1 MPIPGGVFP
10 GALRQTNMPN
20 TPNTPNPPPQPPPN
34 PPPQPG
40 WPKTTEF
47 NINSKKIIIKRNNTN
62 SNWKFTNEENGNTY
76 EILGARTN
84 NPTVQK
90 IRNTANTG
98 TGTNT
103 TRKTE
108 MTLEHPNFPRQNNKR
123 IKFTRNE
130 ANGSLWTFSNK
141 ELSKK
146 FILLNSSS
154 NTPSIQKIDQYKNV
168 GGGVYQ
174 NKNSTNKFF
183 YKNKNNYIPLNT
195 APWWASLK
203 SGNLYRAKLESGGY
217 FGLGSKYLYFKKT
230 GDRFKQVS
238 GVQSVQNFNR
248 QDNGS
253 YMSKKNTTIVFSPVN
268 GAVNHNNQVYPVY
281 KYQNRYSVI
290 KNGKFVSTLG
300 NKKINFV
307 NNKYKLVNMNGQPP
321 PPPAGTPEEN
331 LSQMNL
337 YKLLDKR
344 TRTRNRA
351 ALSAINKEIDKKLI
365 DSIRNLEYKSR
376 SERVTQYGYILR
388 SLQSRSNFPGRGT
401 IVGAIRKDIRNAS
414 RNKNAKYEMNRIRQ
428 NLKLNMLPVRDRNIR
443 RTFEE
448 ELRILK
454 NREKR
459 YETAYGNERRRNTGP
474 GPLPGGFPGGF
485 SGGFSGGFPG
495 APPPPPAFPG
505 GFAAPPPSFP
515 SFAPPPPAAPR
526 NRFVLPGA
534 APSNFGPLPNMGGLP
549 PTEANAVKNAGGVNA
564 AVNKVANAGGPT
576 NVAKSAN
583 ALQKAQGNEQRAVTE
598 FGADPKAL
606 KLVVQVAGPTKNY
619 NKINNLL
626 NGINKLTKATK
637 RARRAPVRRT
647 VYVKRRAPVKRRT
660 VTVKR
665 KAPVKRRA
673 PVRRVVVTKKEEGP
687 LSCPMPPRA
696 AELDKLLHDMSKKTI
711 KNRVKS
717 LGLLNNTTK
726 NGLIK
731 KYEQYILRR

>member
-1 MPIPGGVFP
+1 MPIQGGIFP
-10 GALRQTNMPN
+10 GILRPSR
-20 TPNTPNPPPQPPPN
+20 PPPPPPPPQE
-34 PPPQPG
+34 
-40 WPKTTEF
+40 WPKTTTF
-47 NINSKKIIIKRNNTN
+47 NINSKKIIIKRNNAN
-62 SNWKFTNEENGNTY
+62 SNWKFTNEENGKTY
-76 EILGARTN
+76 EILGTRTN
-84 NPTVQK
+84 NPTIQK
-90 IRNTANTG
+90 IITNIGVNAGTGTNNLGVNAG

-103 TRKTE
+103 TGQRKTE

-123 IKFTRNE
+123 IKLTRNA
-130 ANGSLWTFSNK
+130 ANGSLWTISNK
-141 ELSKK
+141 ELGKK

-183 YKNKNNYIPLNT
+183 YKNKNSYIPLNT

-203 SGNLYRAKLESGGY
+203 SGNLYRAKVESGGY
-217 FGLGSKYLYFKKT
+217 FGLGSKYMYFKKT

-238 GVQSVQNFNR
+238 GVQSVQDFNR
-248 QDNGS
+248 QENGS
-253 YMSKKNTTIVFSPVN
+253 YRSKKNTTIVFSPVN

-281 KYQNRYSVI
+281 KYQNKYSVI

-321 PPPAGTPEEN
+321 PPPPGTPEEN

-351 ALSAINKEIDKKLI
+351 VINTINKEIDKKLM
-365 DSIRNLEYKSR
+365 DAIRELEYKSR

-459 YETAYGNERRRNTGP
+459 YETAYKNERRSNTGP

-485 SGGFSGGFPG
+485 PG
-495 APPPPPAFPG
+495 APPPPQAFPG
-505 GFAAPPPSFP
+505 GFAPPPPSFP
-515 SFAPPPPAAPR
+515 SFAPPPAAPR

-534 APSNFGPLPNMGGLP
+534 APSNFGPAPNMGGLP
-549 PTEANAVKNAGGVNA
+549 PTEANAVKNVGGVNA
-564 AVNKVANAGGPT
+564 AVNKVANAGGST

-583 ALQKAQGNEQRAVTE
+583 ALQKAQGDEQRAVAE

-637 RARRAPVRRT
+637 RVRRAPVTKRR
-647 VYVKRRAPVKRRT
+647 VYVKRT

-665 KAPVKRRA
+665 KAPVKRTVTKRRVTVKRTVVTKRRA
-673 PVRRVVVTKKEEGP
+673 PVKRTVSVPMT
-687 LSCPMPPRA
+687 CPMPPRA
-696 AELDKLLHDMSKKTI
+696 AELNKLLHDMSKKTI
-711 KNRVKS
+711 KERVKM
-717 LGLLNNTTK
+717 LGLLNNTSK

-731 KYEQYILRR
+731 KYEQYILRK